1 MQIDRRYLCFPI
13 LLSVLLLTLVAFAAE
28 QPEEAAKG
36 EAKPKIAISEDLG
49 NAMMRQASQVKE
61 EFKQQARSLFERTP
75 LGWDWKTIEYLYGWA
90 LDVPQKIPGFVGSL
104 LEQSRVLGVAG
115 SLVILTFLIAVF
127 YSIFGQKRLLKR
139 IEARVEPLRRKI
151 PERLYPFF
159 LSALKVVVSAL
170 IPLLLLGAF
179 GLINALIEYGAAWFQ
194 LLGRL
199 FWLWVIGALVI
210 NLLRETLTRGLI
222 QSTIQYGRSMFQVT
236 RLIVL
241 FVVGGLAVFRCAEAF
256 ALRKDVLALL
266 QFGIAVSIVV
276 VLFLV
281 LLRKK
286 AFMSLFPE
294 LPHRGY
300 RVFVNLLNRYYYPL
314 VLVSFI
320 AALLWC
326 LGYKTFGPIVLTKI
340 WSSAGAYL
348 VITMIYHVLRAWL
361 QRWSSRMEPGD
372 DSAQYLVR
380 SLKSLLLYATV
391 TAAAVVI
398 LNLLGLLAPLQWVM
412 SFPVLEIGQSPI
424 TLWIIVK
431 AVLILLG
438 FVYASHL
445 LQAYLDYKVYP
456 SFGVDPGLGYALNTF
471 FKYSIL
477 AIGFLIS
484 LKVVGLD
491 LRLLLVFAG
500 AIGIGIGLGLQ
511 NMAANVIS
519 GFTII
524 FGGKI
529 RKGDWIEVSNTVG
542 MVTDIYLRATKIQ
555 TRDNVEYLVPNS
567 NLVSTV
573 VINYSLS
580 SPFIRIEVPV
590 GVSYN
595 ADPRQVERILLEAA
609 QKEPLVAKYRQ
620 PVVRFIE
627 YGDSSINFELLIWI
641 DVRQT
646 PRRQVRSALYFAI
659 FDEFKKAG
667 IEIPFPQRDIHIRST
682 VANDE

>member
-1 MQIDRRYLCFPI
+1 MPLDRRYLWFAI
-13 LLSVLLLTLVAFAAE
+13 VVSALLLTVVAFAAE
-28 QPEEAAKG
+28 QPEEATKG
-36 EAKPKIAISEDLG
+36 ETEPKIAIPEDMG
-49 NAMMRQASQVKE
+49 HAMIREAANVKE
-61 EFKQQARSLFERTP
+61 QFKQQARSLFERTP
-75 LGWDWKTIEYLYGWA
+75 LGWDWKTIAYIYGWA
-90 LDVPQKIPGFVGSL
+90 LEVPQKIPGFVRSL
-104 LEQSRVLGVAG
+104 LEQSRVLGVVG
-115 SLVILTFLIAVF
+115 SLVILTFVIAVF
-127 YSIFGQKRLLKR
+127 YSIFGQRRLLKR
-139 IEARVEPLRRKI
+139 IEGRVEPLRAKL
-151 PERLYPFF
+151 PGRLYPFF

-179 GLINALIEYGAAWFQ
+179 ALINAMIAYRAAWFQ

-199 FWLWVIGALVI
+199 FGIWAIGALVI
-210 NLLRETLTRGLI
+210 NLLRETLTRGLF
-222 QSTIQYGRSMFQVT
+222 QSTVQYGKPMFHVA

-241 FVVGGLAVFRCAEAF
+241 FVLGGLAVFRSAEAF
-256 ALRKDVLALL
+256 ALRQDVLALL

-276 VLFLV
+276 VLFLF

-314 VLVSFI
+314 MLVSFI

-340 WSSAGAYL
+340 WLSAGVYL
-348 VITMIYHVLRAWL
+348 LITVVYHVLRGWL
-361 QRWSSRMEPGD
+361 ERWSSRIESGD

-380 SLKSLLLYATV
+380 SLKALLLYATV
-391 TAAAVVI
+391 TASAVVI
-398 LNLLGLLAPLQWVM
+398 LNLLGLLAPLQRVM
-412 SFPVLEIGQSPI
+412 SFPVVELGQAPI
-424 TLWIIVK
+424 TFWIIIK
-431 AVLILLG
+431 AVLILLA
-438 FVYASHL
+438 FVYASRL

-456 SFGVDPGLGYALNTF
+456 SVGVDPGLGYALNTF
-471 FKYSIL
+471 FKYAIL

-484 LKVVGLD
+484 LKVVGID
-491 LRLLLVFAG
+491 LRILLVFAG

-529 RKGDWIEVSNTVG
+529 RKGDWIEVSNTLG
-542 MVTDIYLRATKIQ
+542 MVTDIFLRATKIQ
-555 TRDNVEYLVPNS
+555 TRDNIEYLVPNS
-567 NLVSTV
+567 DLVATV

-580 SPFIRIEVPV
+580 SPFIRIDVPV

-595 ADPRQVERILLEAA
+595 ADPRQVERILLEVA
-609 QKEPLVAKYRQ
+609 QKEPLVSKYRQ
-620 PVVRFIE
+620 PVVRFIA

-659 FDEFKKAG
+659 FEELKKAG

-682 VANDE
+682 VAKE